1 MPQRDE
7 TETPRR
13 CGRCAAA
20 VGPNDEVC
28 ATCGARVSRGAV
40 SRGRPPLLA
49 VAVAALLLL
58 VTGVGALA
66 ALTLGGDRGLR
77 DVAAPVAAV
86 EEGAISPFETGV
98 EELAVGE
105 TAEAAGAR
113 VTLDGVRALPAT
125 DSDQPRKRGHVF
137 LAGSLTFENVSGE
150 PVAVTDLLEFALE
163 DGAGRVAVRTFH
175 GEQRPLDEGGEV
187 APGEKV
193 GGEIV
198 YEIPRDARGLRL
210 GYDPAGGGSYAWP
223 LGDAAQFFGSMASAP
238 TDGQRTTEAD
248 MVLAVEDYYRAV
260 DREDWDY
267 TYDNLASGTRSGFTR
282 TEWER
287 KNRWFADNFPARL
300 AAVEVETRMF
310 TPSALVAEVTVNR
323 TFADGAFAPRDTTFV
338 YENGSW
344 NHLFSREEIS
354 LSLPGV
360 PFERFVAA
368 QQAAGVAPEVQEA
381 AIKEAVRGH
390 YGAIGR
396 GEFAAAY
403 SYFGPTYK
411 KLEGR
416 GAWISSEKTY
426 GITASTVNYLDVT
439 YADGITAAAT
449 VDVTFQ
455 DDTGAPRFL
464 VTWILV
470 KENGAWKLDRQ
481 TSAERL

>member
-7 TETPRR
+7 AATPRR
-13 CGRCAAA
+13 CGRCGSALGA
-20 VGPNDEVC
+20 NDEVC
-28 ATCGARVSRGAV
+28 ATCGARVSRGVRPVPAV
-40 SRGRPPLLA
+40 
-49 VAVAALLLL
+49 VALLFF
-58 VTGVGALA
+58 VAGVGALA
-66 ALTLGGDRGLR
+66 ALTLGGERELR
-77 DVAAPVAAV
+77 DVADPVAAV
-86 EEGAISPFETGV
+86 EEGTTSPFEMGV

-105 TAEAAGAR
+105 TAEASGAR

-125 DSDQPRKRGHVF
+125 DADQPRKRGHLF
-137 LAGSLTFENVSGE
+137 LAGSVTFENVTGE
-150 PVAVTDLLEFALE
+150 PVAVSDLLEFALE
-163 DGAGRVAVRTFH
+163 DEAGRAAVRTFH
-175 GEQRPLDEGGEV
+175 GDQRPLDERGEV

-198 YEIPRDARGLRL
+198 YEIPRDVRGLRL

-238 TDGQRTTEAD
+238 TKGPGTTEAD

-260 DREDWDY
+260 DREDWAY
-267 TYDNLASGTRSGFTR
+267 TYDRLAYGTRSAFTKA
-282 TEWER
+282 EWEL
-287 KNRWFADNFPARL
+287 KNQWFADNFPARL
-300 AAVEVETRMF
+300 DTLEVETRTF

-344 NHLFSREEIS
+344 KHLFSQEEAA
-354 LSLPGV
+354 LFLPGV
-360 PFERFVAA
+360 PFEKFVAV
-368 QQAAGVAPEVQEA
+368 QQAAGMAPAAQEEA
-381 AIKEAVRGH
+381 VKEAIRGH

-396 GEFAAAY
+396 GEFTAAY
-403 SYFGPTYK
+403 SYFGPTYR

-416 GAWISSEKTY
+416 RAWISSEKTY
-426 GITASTVNYLDVT
+426 GITASTINYLDVT

-455 DDTGAPRFL
+455 NDTGAPRFL
-464 VTWILV
+464 VTWILT
-470 KENGAWKLDRQ
+470 KQDGAWKLDEQ